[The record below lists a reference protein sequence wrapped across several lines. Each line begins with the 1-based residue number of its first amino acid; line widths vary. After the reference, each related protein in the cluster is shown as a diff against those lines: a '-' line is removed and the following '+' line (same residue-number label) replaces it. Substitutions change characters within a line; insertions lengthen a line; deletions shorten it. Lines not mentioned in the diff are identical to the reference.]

1 MYDILGY
8 VMMFLIFVCIID
20 FKKTKLDFEVDYR
33 RNRGL

>member
-8 VMMFLIFVCIID
+8 VALFLILVCIID
-20 FKKTKLDFEVDYR
+20 FKKTKLDFEIDYR